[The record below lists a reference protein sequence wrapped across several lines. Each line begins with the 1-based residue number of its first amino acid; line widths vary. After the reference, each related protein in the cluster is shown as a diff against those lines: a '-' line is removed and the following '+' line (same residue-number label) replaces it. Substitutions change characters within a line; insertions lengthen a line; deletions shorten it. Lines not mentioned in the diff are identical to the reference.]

1 MNGAGELP
9 GWAAVLTAL
18 LLLVGAILTLIGSFG
33 LVRLGSFY
41 ERVHAPTL
49 GTTMGT
55 ASIALAS
62 MVYFSALHTRP
73 VLHEILIVVFAIV
86 TTPISL
92 MILVRAAMFR
102 DRLDEARNLSS
113 GGHGKNIDGD
123 RFQDVFGDAPQ

>member
-1 MNGAGELP
+1 MNGGEELP
-9 GWAAVLTAL
+9 SWATVLMPL

-62 MVYFSALHTRP
+62 MVYFSAPHTRP

-102 DRLDEARNLSS
+102 DRLDQGNADS
-113 GGHGKNIDGD
+113 
-123 RFQDVFGDAPQ
+123 